1 MKTSDGNIIKMNNA
15 IAASISYTQFSISSK
30 LVSKINSF
38 QILRKMSGVIL
49 ATAGYDSTIKLWD
62 SSAANVYR
70 TIKWTDKV

>member
-1 MKTSDGNIIKMNNA
+1 MNNA
-15 IAASISYTQFSISSK
+15 IAASKSYTQFSISSK

>member
-15 IAASISYTQFSISSK
+15 IAASKSYTQFSISSK